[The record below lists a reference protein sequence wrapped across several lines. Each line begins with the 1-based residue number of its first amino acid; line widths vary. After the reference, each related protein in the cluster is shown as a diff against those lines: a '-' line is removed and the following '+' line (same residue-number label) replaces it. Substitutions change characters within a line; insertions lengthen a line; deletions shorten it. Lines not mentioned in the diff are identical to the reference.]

1 MSLNN
6 ILKKIS
12 QAEKT
17 ELAKYEVELSLI
29 DDFVKRDKEILAENN
44 KAFTLLDNTILETKT
59 ILNISKSV
67 DAGIKVLLE
76 NISKYEIKVKELGL
90 VLPKEITTMISLLKA
105 KEKNNLKRINGITKA
120 LQGLDSAHRL

>member
-1 MSLNN
+1 MSLND
-6 ILKKIS
+6 ILKKIAQS
-12 QAEKT
+12 EKT

-59 ILNISKSV
+59 ILNISESV

>member
-1 MSLNN
+1 MSLND

-59 ILNISKSV
+59 ILNISESV